1 MTAWRTVQR
10 IIRARFFPL
19 KNIEI
24 ACFFSFQS
32 FYLSEVLVLVATL
45 FCIRAHFFTTCSSW
59 VRSMYY
65 VVLCNVQGRHSRVGS
80 SKCGPKNSSNL
91 DIWPIA
97 IMALVHQA
105 YYWSL
110 DWLLSGHIWTSG
122 FLKLWNFVLFI
133 MKKMKTSITRGVGIV

>member
-32 FYLSEVLVLVATL
+32 FYLCIWGAGASSHSILHKSSFFHYLLVVSEK
-45 FCIRAHFFTTCSSW
+45 
-59 VRSMYY
+59 Y
-65 VVLCNVQGRHSRVGS
+65 VVLCNVQGRHSRVGGS
-80 SKCGPKNSSNL
+80 ICGPRNSSNL

-133 MKKMKTSITRGVGIV
+133 MKKMKTSITQNS